1 MIIKKEFPPNYG
13 EIRRA
18 GLGDDP
24 NVIVAYGDTIFNP
37 SGQDI
42 PEDVKFHEFIHSK
55 QQKAYGSVENWWV
68 KYCWDKEFR
77 LEAEVVA
84 YASQYAVIRKSY
96 PVRACRE
103 ALDEFAS
110 NLASDMYK
118 LDINKSKAE
127 SLIRHKSLVV

>member
-1 MIIKKEFPPNYG
+1 MIIKKELPPNIE

-18 GLGDDP
+18 GLG
-24 NVIVAYGDTIFNP
+24 NEGTIYTYGDTIYNP
-37 SGQDI
+37 SGEEI
-42 PEDVKFHEFIHSK
+42 PEDIEFHEFIHSK

-77 LEAEVVA
+77 LEAEVEA

-96 PVRACRE
+96 PVKACRE

-110 NLASDMYK
+110 NLSSNMYQ
-118 LDINKSKAE
+118 LYITKSRAE
-127 SLIRHKSLVV
+127 SLIRHKSLMV